1 MFFCVLVWDSNKIK
15 MLLQSSCCSC
25 QKLNIA
31 PLTTITTSWKS
42 CVCRPSVFE
51 LLTLLQ
57 TLLRS
62 SPGRR
67 CWSRSE
73 VQLCFESMKLV
84 ETLYIGALPAKKCC
98 SFLKSFWT
106 PGLFGK
112 SSPAR
117 SNETQQLVEWSSR
130 LTRVIT
136 AAILF
141 ILFIELSYSVFTPEC
156 DSSALWATVRWIVG
170 ASAYGW
176 GDSWR
181 GGQGEGEM
189 KWLLIRNKHAAR
201 SSVWFWDHTGSRRRK
216 ILITQTSL

>member
-1 MFFCVLVWDSNKIK
+1 MCLQTFSVWTSHLAADVVEI
-15 MLLQSSCCSC
+15 
-25 QKLNIA
+25 
-31 PLTTITTSWKS
+31 LTWT
-42 CVCRPSVFE
+42 
-51 LLTLLQ
+51 TLLVAVRGSA
-57 TLLRS
+57 LF
-62 SPGRR
+62 
-67 CWSRSE
+67 WKYE
-73 VQLCFESMKLV
+73 VG
-84 ETLYIGALPAKKCC
+84 ETLHIGALPAKKCC

-201 SSVWFWDHTGSRRRK
+201 SSVWFWDHTGSSRRK
-216 ILITQTSL
+216 ILITQTSP

>member
-42 CVCRPSVFE
+42 CVCRPWVFE
-51 LLTLLQ
+51 LSHLAADVVEILTWTSLLVAVRGSA
-57 TLLRS
+57 LF
-62 SPGRR
+62 
-67 CWSRSE
+67 WKYE
-73 VQLCFESMKLV
+73 VG
-84 ETLYIGALPAKKCC
+84 ETLHIGTLPAKKCC

-201 SSVWFWDHTGSRRRK
+201 SSVSFWDHTGSSRRK
-216 ILITQTSL
+216 ILITQTSP

>member
-1 MFFCVLVWDSNKIK
+1 MSECCVLAWDSNKIK
-15 MLLQSSCCSC
+15 MLLQTCCSC

-51 LLTLLQ
+51 LSHLAADVVEILTWTTLLVAVRGSA
-57 TLLRS
+57 LF
-62 SPGRR
+62 
-67 CWSRSE
+67 WKYE
-73 VQLCFESMKLV
+73 VG
-84 ETLYIGALPAKKCC
+84 ETLHIGALPAKKCC